1 MLQKSIKQQ
10 IFSRIIE
17 GDQKVEWK
25 IPLFKMY
32 SDQEDL
38 EAVSKIIKRGMF
50 WADGPELREFE
61 QKVAEYIGTK
71 HALSFNSGTSA
82 LHILLSAYNIKNKE
96 VIVPAFTFI
105 STANSIP
112 MARGIPVFAEI
123 EEETF
128 GLDVEDVKKRITP
141 KTKAIIL
148 VHYGGQPA
156 RDTKKI
162 RDLAKKNNLLLI
174 EDAAEVFGA
183 SIDGKKVGT
192 FGDGAIFSL
201 CQSKIITT
209 GEGGIAIT
217 TSKEVN
223 EKMKLMR
230 SHGRVEENDGDYFSQ
245 VKDNDYIILGHSLRL
260 PSVSAALGISQLEK
274 IEKIKEMRIK
284 NAEYLTKNLSK
295 IKEIKTPTQV
305 KGFTHLYQMY
315 TIKLKDKETRDN
327 LQKHLKENGIMTK
340 VFFPPIH
347 LKTFYTKKYG
357 FKKGYL
363 PKTEGISERVLTL
376 PMFPHITK
384 EELDKIIDN
393 IKEFFEK

>member
-1 MLQKSIKQQ
+1 MLQKGIKQQ

-82 LHILLSAYNIKNKE
+82 LHILLSAYNIKNRE
-96 VIVPAFTFI
+96 VIVPSFTFI

-112 MARGIPVFAEI
+112 MAKGIPVFAEI
-123 EEETF
+123 EGETC

-156 RDTKKI
+156 RDTIKI
-162 RDLAKKNNLLLI
+162 RDLAKKNNILLI
-174 EDAAEVFGA
+174 EDAAEAFGA

-245 VKDNDYIILGHSLRL
+245 TEDNDYIILGHSLRL

-274 IEKIKEMRIK
+274 VEKIKEMRIK
-284 NAEYLTKNLSK
+284 NAEYLTKKLSK
-295 IKEIKTPTQV
+295 VKEITLPNQV

-315 TIKLKDKETRDN
+315 TIKLKDKETRDR
-327 LQKHLKENGIMTK
+327 LQEHLKEKGIMTK

-347 LKTFYTKKYG
+347 LKTFYKKKYG

-363 PKTEGISERVLTL
+363 PKTEEISEKVLTL

-384 EELDKIIDN
+384 EERDQIIDN